1 MHCTVI
7 QKAQLFFP
15 QKNILEYITSIFL
28 QVDSG
33 SNPSGYIP
41 LHLACLT
48 GNSEVITGNSE
59 VIKGNS
65 EVITGNSEVI

>member
-7 QKAQLFFP
+7 QKAQLFS
-15 QKNILEYITSIFL
+15 QKNNILEYITSIFL

-48 GNSEVITGNSE
+48 GNSEVIAGNSE

-65 EVITGNSEVI
+65 EVITGS